1 MFGISRC
8 VDNFV
13 RLRRL
18 SSAGYFPP
26 LPPPKKLVQGVKKTN
41 KQKSKQLILAR
52 HPTCMVRA
60 SYMAMAICF
69 QRGMVNNVGIYFIFQ
84 PFCFYFSLQCQCLFD
99 FFSFSFTWDAFGTHC
114 SPVSQM
120 CRWLFDFFRW
130 RMGLFF
136 YFLSCFHY
144 LGVSFYSKECCIA
157 ISFTSLIGLCVD

>member
-26 LPPPKKLVQGVKKTN
+26 LPPPQKKLVQGVKKTN

-69 QRGMVNNVGIYFIFQ
+69 QRGMVNNVGIH
-84 PFCFYFSLQCQCLFD
+84 FYFSAFLFL
-99 FFSFSFTWDAFGTHC
+99 FFSSMSMF
-114 SPVSQM
+114 V
-120 CRWLFDFFRW
+120 
-130 RMGLFF
+130 
-136 YFLSCFHY
+136 
-144 LGVSFYSKECCIA
+144 
-157 ISFTSLIGLCVD
+157 